1 MASTPAGPWPAS
13 RPEQAGQEVGDSVL
27 LTSGWAPGTAL
38 VTFNRPEALN
48 AVDAGMLEDLGEVLA
63 GLEQDSDA
71 HVVVLTGAGRAFVG
85 GGDIGHMAGLSLDEG
100 ERFVSLGQGLLRRLE
115 RLPKVT
121 VAAINGYALGGGLE
135 IALACDFRIAA
146 EPAEVGFPE
155 VSVGLIPGWGGTQRL
170 VRLVGRGVAKDL
182 ILTGRRLPATEA
194 LRLGVVHRVVPLE
207 QLLESCRELAATLA
221 RNSFLAIRQAKKAI
235 DEGAELGL
243 DQGLVLE
250 AEAWLVNFCSA
261 DRTEGLRA
269 FVEKRRPVYR
279 SRHGPNVS
287 EGA

>member
-1 MASTPAGPWPAS
+1 
-13 RPEQAGQEVGDSVL
+13 VGDSVL

-63 GLEQDSDA
+63 RLEEDSDA
-71 HVVVLTGAGRAFVG
+71 HIVVLTGSGRAFVG
-85 GGDIGHMAGLSLDEG
+85 GGDIGHMAGLSPDEG
-100 ERFVSLGQGLLRRLE
+100 ERFVYLGQRLLRRLE
-115 RLPKVT
+115 RLSKVT

-146 EPAEVGFPE
+146 EPAELGFPE

-170 VRLVGRGVAKDL
+170 VRLAGRGVAKDL

-207 QLLESCRELAATLA
+207 QLLDSCRELAATLK

-279 SRHGPNVS
+279 GRHGPGVS
-287 EGA
+287 EGT